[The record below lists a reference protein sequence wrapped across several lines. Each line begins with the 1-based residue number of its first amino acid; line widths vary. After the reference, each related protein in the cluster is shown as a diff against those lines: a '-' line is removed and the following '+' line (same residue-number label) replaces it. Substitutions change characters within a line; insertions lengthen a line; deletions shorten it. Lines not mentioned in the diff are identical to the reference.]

1 MSNRY
6 LDKINGPAD
15 LKTLSTA
22 ELEQLAEEIRQFILD
37 SVSKAGGHL
46 ASNLGAVELTLA
58 LHHVFDFQRDKLLWD
73 VGHQCYTHKI
83 VTGRKAGFERLRH
96 ADGISGFP
104 NPAESEHDQFSV
116 GHAGTSI
123 ATAIGMA
130 LGEQLKAGKGE
141 TPGGGKTEGPGEGLS
156 QPQNQPQASLEGA
169 ARPQAHR
176 RDPEQAKKT
185 TPRIVAVVGD
195 ASIVNGVSFEGLNNL
210 GLVKRQMLIV
220 LNDNSMAID
229 ATVGAV
235 AKYLAKVR
243 LSQTYEGLRSTTR
256 SILEHVPGIGRS
268 VEETLERIKK
278 TIRMALPQSQLFES
292 LNIPYFG
299 PVDGHDIES
308 LVRLFKALGQI
319 DHPVLLHV
327 YTRKGKGFN
336 PADKGPTRFH
346 STGPFKINGDNSV
359 ECAVGEQHP
368 NYTEA
373 FGESLTALAEKDERI
388 VAITSAMCDGTGL
401 QEFRKKFPERFYDV
415 GIAESAAVD
424 IAAGLAKTGMRPVV
438 CIYSTF
444 LQRSFDQIFQEVAL
458 QNLPVVFCVDR
469 AGLVG
474 SDGATHHGLMDI
486 GYLRMLPN
494 MVLTAP
500 ADAGEM
506 TQALQFALSHGQPVV
521 IRYPKDVIPPEHLT
535 QAASKKPFELGK
547 SVVVRRGLRSS
558 LSIVSYG
565 TMLADALKAAERL
578 DSMGLNVDVINA
590 RFAAPIDEEILGPLS
605 EGRRLITI
613 EDHYLSCGFGSA
625 LLELAATQGRELG
638 RIRVLGA
645 PRHFIGHNSRPA
657 QLMEAGITAD
667 EIVKTA
673 KELSIER
680 QIRSTRRQTGQ
691 IGVPNAK

>member
-1 MSNRY
+1 
-6 LDKINGPAD
+6 LDKINSPAD
-15 LKTLSTA
+15 LKTLSVT
-22 ELEQLAEEIRQFILD
+22 ELEQLASEIRQFILN
-37 SVSKAGGHL
+37 SVSKTGGHL

-58 LHHVFDFQRDKLLWD
+58 LHYVFDFQRDKLLWD

-83 VTGRKAGFERLRH
+83 ITGRKAGFERLRH
-96 ADGISGFP
+96 ASGISGFP
-104 NPAESEHDQFSV
+104 NPGESPYDQFTV

-130 LGEQLKAGKGE
+130 LGEQLKTAASLAASKDAAATAGGAAPVDKQ
-141 TPGGGKTEGPGEGLS
+141 TPSGS
-156 QPQNQPQASLEGA
+156 QPATRA
-169 ARPQAHR
+169 AQ
-176 RDPEQAKKT
+176 D
-185 TPRIVAVVGD
+185 TPRPSPAVVALVGD

-243 LSQTYEGLRSTTR
+243 LSQPYEGLRSTTKN
-256 SILEHVPGIGRS
+256 ILEHLPGIGRS
-268 VEETLERIKK
+268 VEETVERIKK
-278 TIRMALPQSQLFES
+278 SIRMTMPQSQLFES

-299 PVDGHDIES
+299 PVDGHDIEG
-308 LVRLFKALGQI
+308 LIRLFKALGQI
-319 DHPVLLHV
+319 NHPVLLHV
-327 YTRKGKGFN
+327 YTKKGKGFN

-346 STGPFKINGDNSV
+346 STGPFKINGDNTV
-359 ECAVGEQHP
+359 DCAVGDQRP
-368 NYTEA
+368 SYTDA
-373 FGESLTALAEKDERI
+373 FGESLTALAERDNRI

-401 QEFRKKFPERFYDV
+401 QEFRKRFPDRFYDV

-424 IAAGLAKTGMRPVV
+424 IAAGLAKVGMKPVV

-469 AGLVG
+469 AGMVG

-500 ADAGEM
+500 ADAVEVR
-506 TQALQFALSHGQPVV
+506 QALQFALSHSQSVV
-521 IRYPKDVIPPEHLT
+521 IRYPKEPVPSEQLT
-535 QAASKKPFELGK
+535 PAASSKPFEIGR
-547 SVVVRRGLRSS
+547 SVLVRQGIESS
-558 LSIVSYG
+558 LTIVSYG
-565 TMLADALKAAERL
+565 TVLTEALEAAERL
-578 DSMGLNVDVINA
+578 SAAGIEADVINA
-590 RFAAPIDEEILGPLS
+590 RFAAPIDGVLLS
-605 EGRRLITI
+605 LLAEGKRLITV

-625 LLELAATQGRELG
+625 LLELAAAQGCELG
-638 RIRVLGA
+638 RIRVLAA
-645 PRHFIGHNSRPA
+645 PRRFIGHHSRAA
-657 QLMEAGITAD
+657 QLMEARIAAD

-680 QIRSTRRQTGQ
+680 QIRSTRRPTGPVGEPVAAP
-691 IGVPNAK
+691 IDPVRRP